1 MRKKVII
8 SIILIFILTISTAA
22 AQGFSLRDLERVR
35 VLWNGN
41 ELSASSNDTAVV
53 LNNRVYVPAY
63 LLRQAKLTVQLNN
76 NTLSIIDSKTKYI
89 NNLHIL
95 NKFQTDYFDSFAE
108 TDKEALRLLGNIILK
123 ERVDSTKIEQLIASA
138 ENGIKEFDDT
148 SLAIIGDRPDNLL
161 SEASLSAESYRKA
174 INSLLNYGKTGSE
187 ADLEAFYKDREKA
200 SAANNLA
207 KSVYNDYFNLSLE
220 KALH

>member
-1 MRKKVII
+1 M
-8 SIILIFILTISTAA
+8 
-22 AQGFSLRDLERVR
+22 
-35 VLWNGN
+35 
-41 ELSASSNDTAVV
+41 SASSNDTAVV